1 MIKEILTMKKV
12 IFMGTPQFSVPILQG
27 LIDDTEIDV
36 IGVVTQPDRKV
47 GRKQFVTPPP
57 VKQLAV
63 EQDIPVYQPE
73 KLSGSD
79 EMNQLI
85 ELEADL
91 IVTAAYGQFVPTKLL
106 NAPKLRSINV
116 HASLLPKYRGAAPI
130 HYAVL
135 NGDEKTGVTIMYM
148 EKVMDAGDIISQRA
162 IPIED
167 EDDTG
172 SLFNKLSLLGR
183 DLLMET
189 LPVIFAKENDSIPQN
204 EADVTFSPMISK
216 EQERIDW
223 SKEAKAIFNHVRA
236 LRPAPGSYT
245 LLADERFKLW
255 ATEVVE
261 ETTTEE
267 PGTVVAIDQN
277 ELKVACG
284 NGTVLSLL
292 EVQPAGKKRMPVAN
306 YLAGTNLEV
315 GQQFN

>member
-12 IFMGTPQFSVPILQG
+12 IFMGTPQFSVPILQA

-183 DLLMET
+183 DLLST
-189 LPVIFAKENDSIPQN
+189 L
-204 EADVTFSPMISK
+204 
-216 EQERIDW
+216 R
-223 SKEAKAIFNHVRA
+223 
-236 LRPAPGSYT
+236 
-245 LLADERFKLW
+245 
-255 ATEVVE
+255 
-261 ETTTEE
+261 
-267 PGTVVAIDQN
+267 
-277 ELKVACG
+277 
-284 NGTVLSLL
+284 
-292 EVQPAGKKRMPVAN
+292 
-306 YLAGTNLEV
+306 
-315 GQQFN
+315 